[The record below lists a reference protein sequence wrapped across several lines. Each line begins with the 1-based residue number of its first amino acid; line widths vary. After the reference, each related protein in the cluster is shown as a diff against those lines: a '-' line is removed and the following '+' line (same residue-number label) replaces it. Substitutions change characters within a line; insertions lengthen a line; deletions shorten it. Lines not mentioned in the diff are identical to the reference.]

1 MSAAFAIAR
10 PTAASLQALGEY
22 GGIAAVTVARETA
35 GQLTGFV
42 FDHWLALGLGL
53 FVLVAVWRFLD
64 A

>member
-1 MSAAFAIAR
+1 MSAAL
-10 PTAASLQALGEY
+10 AAATTTSVQALGEY
-22 GGIAAVTVARETA
+22 GGITAVTVARETA